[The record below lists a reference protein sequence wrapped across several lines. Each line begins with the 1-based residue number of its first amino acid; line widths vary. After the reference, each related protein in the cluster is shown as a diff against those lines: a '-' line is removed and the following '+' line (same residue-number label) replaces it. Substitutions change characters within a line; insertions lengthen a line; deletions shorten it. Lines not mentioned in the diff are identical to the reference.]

1 MAVVDIDR
9 VHHTTR
15 TAWECECGGI
25 EQRSRLRGCGD
36 VENHLFSIPGH
47 KVDAIDSNGAGDMF
61 AGAVLYSL
69 SQGKSLEEGAKFG
82 CYAAS
87 KIVSR
92 IGPRLSKEDY
102 KQIKENYS

>member
-1 MAVVDIDR
+1 
-9 VHHTTR
+9 
-15 TAWECECGGI
+15 
-25 EQRSRLRGCGD
+25 
-36 VENHLFSIPGH
+36 
-47 KVDAIDSNGAGDMF
+47 MF